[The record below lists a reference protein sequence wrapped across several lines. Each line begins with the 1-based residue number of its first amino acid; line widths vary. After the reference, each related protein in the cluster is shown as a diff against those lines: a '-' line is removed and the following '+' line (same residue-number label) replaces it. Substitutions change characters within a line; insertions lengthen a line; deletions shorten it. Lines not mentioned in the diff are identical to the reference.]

1 MIVALIFL
9 FAGATVGLGAEVRVV
24 RTPNGGIQPQA
35 AIGKN
40 GRLHLIYFKGEPI
53 RGDVWYVSGASVD
66 ALSKPIR
73 VNSAPRSVMAI
84 GSIRGAHLAV
94 DGEGR
99 PHVAWMGSDQAQPRP
114 KSGAP
119 MLYTR
124 LNAAGDAFEAQR
136 NLVTWA
142 TGLDG
147 GGSLAADRDGNVY
160 VAWHAGPDG
169 HDAGE
174 GARGVFL
181 AASRDGGK
189 TFARERRV
197 DEQKMGACGCCGMR
211 AFAGESGRLALLYR
225 SANGKSRDMTLLT
238 SQDKGASFKSMIVGR
253 WEIDTCPMSDSG
265 LAESNDRLLVVTGR
279 KGRIRLSGVPNSWKV
294 GLAPINMP
302 ASKNARLPV
311 VANNRKGETLLAWT
325 EGTGWD
331 RGGALVWQMTQGDRR
346 ASTEPK
352 RIRGA
357 IPVWGI
363 LSAVA
368 LPDGDFVLFH

>member
-9 FAGATVGLGAEVRVV
+9 FVGATVELGAEVRLA

-35 AIGKN
+35 AVDKN
-40 GRLHLIYFKGEPI
+40 GKLHLIYFKGEPI
-53 RGDVWYVSGASVD
+53 RGDVWYVSGASVEE
-66 ALSKPIR
+66 LSKPIR
-73 VNSAPRSVMAI
+73 VNSVPRSVIAT

-147 GGSLAADRDGNVY
+147 GGSLAADREGNVY
-160 VAWHAGPDG
+160 VAWHAGPEG

-174 GARGVFL
+174 QARGVFV
-181 AASRDGGK
+181 ATSRDSGK

-197 DEQKMGACGCCGMR
+197 DEPKMGACGCCGMR

-225 SANGKSRDMTLLT
+225 TANGKSRDMRLLI
-238 SQDKGASFKSMIVGR
+238 SADKGESFKSMIVGR
-253 WEIDTCPMSDSG
+253 WEIDTCPMSDPG

-279 KGRIRLSGVPNSWKV
+279 KGRIRLNGVPNPWKV
-294 GLAPINMP
+294 GFAPINSL
-302 ASKNARLPV
+302 ASKDARLPV
-311 VANNRKGETLLAWT
+311 VANNRKGETLIAWT

-331 RGGALVWQMTQGDRR
+331 RGGTLAWQVTQSDWLTSIEPRR
-346 ASTEPK
+346 IK
-352 RIRGA
+352 GA